1 MIKYWMLNIH
11 HGDCLVVLRTLADN
25 SIDAVVTDP
34 PYGLNFMGKKWDY
47 DLPNP
52 LVWIEVLRVLKP
64 GGHMLAFGGS
74 RTSHRL
80 VCAIEDA
87 GFEIRDTLMW
97 ITGQG
102 FPKNPNHLKPAHEPI
117 CLARKPLSERTVASN
132 VLRWGVGGLN
142 IDASRVGTED
152 GGTHCG
158 HRDKDGK
165 CLGHRNGGRS
175 TSGETFHGAESSTGT
190 GRYPANVILDGSDEV
205 LEAFAAFGESKSI
218 SRTGKRTGRSVNGQ
232 PYGMAEQQNVT
243 MGHSDSGS
251 PARFFYSAKASAG
264 DRAGSKHPTVKPIK
278 LMEYLCRM
286 ICPKDGTILDP
297 FAGSGTTGAAAMNL
311 GLSAMLIERE
321 LEYYSDCV
329 RRLSFWM

>member
-11 HGDCLVVLRTLADN
+11 HGDCLAVLRTLADN

-47 DLPNP
+47 GLPDP
-52 LVWIEVLRVLKP
+52 VIWIEVIRVLKP
-64 GGHMLAFGGS
+64 GGHMLAFGGT

-97 ITGQG
+97 IYGSG
-102 FPKNPNHLKPAHEPI
+102 FPKSLNLGDGWGTALKPAHEPI
-117 CLARKPLSERTVASN
+117 CLARKPLSEQTVASN
-132 VLRWGVGGLN
+132 VQRWGVGGLN
-142 IDASRVGTED
+142 IAESKIGTEALPAQMA
-152 GGTHCG
+152 GQAKIGTFERHDMVTPE
-158 HRDKDGK
+158 RV
-165 CLGHRNGGRS
+165 
-175 TSGETFHGAESSTGT
+175 
-190 GRYPANVILDGSDEV
+190 GRYPANVILSDEDEV

-311 GLSAMLIERE
+311 GLSALLIERE